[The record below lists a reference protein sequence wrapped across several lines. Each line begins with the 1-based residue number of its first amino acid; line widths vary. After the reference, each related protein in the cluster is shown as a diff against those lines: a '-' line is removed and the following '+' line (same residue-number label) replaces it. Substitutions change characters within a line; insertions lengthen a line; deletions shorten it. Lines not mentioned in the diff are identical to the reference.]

1 VQFGG
6 DGAHFVRPFCIVKRT
21 EITGKDLRHF
31 SCTCQM
37 YRRLT
42 CGISSGITGS
52 RRAPCPH
59 LQAAMAIVAG
69 RIAPRRL
76 SHAVPPAGVLQADY
90 IACLPLQGYEDPK
103 YYLSSHRS
111 QRKGVS
117 QTLFFLT
124 SLEVFASV
132 HCVSSAASESVRA
145 GWCMRGTGS
154 QIPLQMEA
162 GLSLRWMAPDPTV
175 SLLYSCS

>member
-1 VQFGG
+1 
-6 DGAHFVRPFCIVKRT
+6 VRPFCIVKRT
-21 EITGKDLRHF
+21 EITGNDFRHF

-42 CGISSGITGS
+42 CGISAGITGS
-52 RRAPCPH
+52 RGAPCPH

-69 RIAPRRL
+69 RVVPRRL
-76 SHAVPPAGVLQADY
+76 SHAAPPAGVKQEDFL
-90 IACLPLQGYEDPK
+90 ACLPLQGYEDPN
-103 YYLSSHRS
+103 YYLSSNLS

-117 QTLFFLT
+117 PTLFYLT
-124 SLEVFASV
+124 RLEVFASV
-132 HCVSSAASESVRA
+132 HFVSSAASDTVRA

-154 QIPLQMEA
+154 QIPLEMEA

>member
-1 VQFGG
+1 M
-6 DGAHFVRPFCIVKRT
+6 RPFCIVKRT
-21 EITGKDLRHF
+21 EITGKDFRHF

-42 CGISSGITGS
+42 CGISAGITGS
-52 RRAPCPH
+52 RGAPCPH

-69 RIAPRRL
+69 RVVPRRL
-76 SHAVPPAGVLQADY
+76 SHAAPPAGVKQEDFL
-90 IACLPLQGYEDPK
+90 ACLPLQGYEDPN
-103 YYLSSHRS
+103 YYLSSNLS

-117 QTLFFLT
+117 PTLFYLT
-124 SLEVFASV
+124 RLEVFASV
-132 HCVSSAASESVRA
+132 HFVSSAASDTVRA

-154 QIPLQMEA
+154 QIPLEMEA

>member
-1 VQFGG
+1 M
-6 DGAHFVRPFCIVKRT
+6 RPFCIVKRT

-42 CGISSGITGS
+42 CGISAGITGS
-52 RRAPCPH
+52 RGAPCPH

-69 RIAPRRL
+69 RVVPRRL
-76 SHAVPPAGVLQADY
+76 SHAAPPAGVKQEDFL
-90 IACLPLQGYEDPK
+90 ACLPLQGYEDPN
-103 YYLSSHRS
+103 YYLSSNLS

-117 QTLFFLT
+117 PTLFYLT
-124 SLEVFASV
+124 RLEVFASV
-132 HCVSSAASESVRA
+132 HFVSSAASDTVRA

-154 QIPLQMEA
+154 QIPLEMEA